1 MENEII
7 IYQTEDGQT
16 KIDVRVEGD
25 TVWLT
30 QDLMSKLFDTTPQN
44 VTMHIKNLY
53 TEGELEEKPTCK
65 DFLQV
70 RDEGSRSVSRNL
82 THYNLDVIISVG
94 YRIKSQR
101 GTQFRIWA
109 TQTLKEYLLKGF
121 AINEEKFVRQRE
133 KFELLKTTVE
143 LFERGLSNQIKDL
156 EQAKN
161 LSALL
166 TDFAKGL
173 ELLDDF
179 DHESLDKKGLTK
191 QKAVEISKDE
201 FLQVIENMKSTHSS
215 DVFAQPKDE
224 SFDSSVNQIYQ
235 TICGED
241 CYPTLEEK
249 AAMLLY
255 LIVKNHSFT
264 DGNKRIGAAC
274 FLYFLDKNS
283 MLYQGQNPIIDANT
297 LFALTLLIAESKA
310 DEMQTVKQVA
320 ISVLNRSKQG
330 G

>member
-7 IYQTEDGQT
+7 IYQTQDGKA
-16 KIDVRVEGD
+16 KIDVQMEKD

-30 QDLMSKLFDTTPQN
+30 QAQMVELFETTKQN
-44 VTMHIKNLY
+44 VSSHIKNVFK
-53 TEGELEEKPTCK
+53 EGELDKISTVK
-65 DFLQV
+65 DFLTVQN
-70 RDEGSRSVSRNL
+70 EGGRSISRNIEY
-82 THYNLDVIISVG
+82 YNLDVIISVG
-94 YRIKSQR
+94 YRVKSQR

-121 AINEEKFVRQRE
+121 AINEEKFIKQKE

-143 LFERGLSNQIKDL
+143 LFERGLTNQIEDL

-179 DHESLDKKGLTK
+179 DHENLDKKGSNK

-201 FLQVIENMKSTHSS
+201 FLKVIENMKSNHSS
-215 DVFAQPKDE
+215 DVFAQPKDD
-224 SFDSSVNQIYQ
+224 SFESSVNQIYQ
-235 TICGED
+235 TIGGKD

-283 MLYQGQNPIIDANT
+283 ILYRGQKPIIDANT
-297 LFALTLLIAESKA
+297 LFALTLLIAESKT
-310 DEMQTVKQVA
+310 DEMQTIKQIV
-320 ISVLNRSKQG
+320 ISILNRS
-330 G
+330 

>member
-1 MENEII
+1 MENEVI

-16 KIDVRVEGD
+16 KIDVRMEKE

-30 QDLMSKLFDTTPQN
+30 QELMSKLFETTVPN
-44 VTMHIKNLY
+44 INMHVKNIY
-53 TEGELEEKPTCK
+53 KEKELEEVSTIK
-65 DFLQV
+65 DFLIV
-70 RDEGSRSVSRNL
+70 RDEGERSVSRNIV
-82 THYNLDVIISVG
+82 HYNLDVIISVG
-94 YRIKSQR
+94 YRIKSKR

-121 AINEEKFVRQRE
+121 AINEEKFIKQKE
-133 KFELLKTTVE
+133 KFELLKNTVE
-143 LFERGLSNQIKDL
+143 LFERGLSNQIEDL
-156 EQAKN
+156 NQAKS
-161 LSALL
+161 LAALM

-179 DHESLDKKGLTK
+179 DHQSLDKKGLTK
-191 QKAVEISKDE
+191 QPAIEISKDE
-201 FLQVIENMKSTHSS
+201 FLQVVENMKTKHQT

-224 SFDSSVNQIYQ
+224 SFESSVNQIYQ
-235 TICGED
+235 TIGGED
-241 CYPTLEEK
+241 CYATLEEK

-283 MLYQGQNPIIDANT
+283 ALYQGQKPVIDANT
-297 LFALTLLIAESKA
+297 LFALTLIIAESKSE
-310 DEMQTVKQVA
+310 EMQIIKQIVM
-320 ISVLNRSKQG
+320 SVLNRSKQG
-330 G
+330 